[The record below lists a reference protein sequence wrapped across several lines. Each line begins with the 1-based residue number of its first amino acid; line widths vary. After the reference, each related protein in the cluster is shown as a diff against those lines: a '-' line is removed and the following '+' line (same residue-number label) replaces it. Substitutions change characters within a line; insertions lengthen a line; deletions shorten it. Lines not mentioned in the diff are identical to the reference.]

1 MRLVRDLGR
10 RKLRSGLTI
19 TGIAIGIMALVVFGS
34 MANKMNALIS
44 GGSKYYQD
52 KAIVSVGSM
61 FSGTI
66 QPLALADLDRIRGV
80 EGVAAATPS
89 VEMLLSADGT
99 AASMGTPEM
108 ITGSIPGG
116 DKGLET
122 FKIELSSGR
131 DLTTA
136 DATSKVTV
144 LGADL
149 ARRLNAKVGDT
160 VTLRDVKFTV
170 VGIWAPTLTA
180 PDKDAYVPIAAAQ
193 DLFVKS
199 LPPLIQTKITASEI
213 ATSITVYPVKGTD
226 PEVLKTRLTALLGKD
241 YTVMTGKDFDALL
254 GTFSAI
260 FTLVLTGVAMLSL
273 LVGGLSTINTMAMA
287 VAERTRE
294 IGIKRAIGASRW
306 RIRGEIVFEASAI
319 GLISGLIGLGIG
331 AAMTIIFNDLGRE
344 SGNVLFDLTFGTA
357 ATALIFATVLGGIA
371 GFVPAWHASR
381 LDPVTALRYE

>member
-1 MRLVRDLGR
+1 MRLLRDLGR

-34 MANKMNALIS
+34 MANKMNALIG
-44 GGSKYYQD
+44 GGSKYYAD
-52 KAIVSVGSM
+52 KVTVTVGSM
-61 FSGTI
+61 YSGSI
-66 QPLALADLDRIRGV
+66 QPLSLSDVDKIRNV
-80 EGVAAATPS
+80 EGVAAATPTIDM
-89 VEMLLSADGT
+89 MLSDEGGAT
-99 AASMGTPEM
+99 MGTPEM
-108 ITGSIPGG
+108 ISGGIPGG

-122 FKIELSSGR
+122 FKIDLAQGREL
-131 DLTTA
+131 TAA

-144 LGADL
+144 LGSDL
-149 ARRLNAKVGDT
+149 ARKLNANTGDI
-160 VTLRDVKFTV
+160 VTLRGVKFTV

-180 PDKDAYVPIAAAQ
+180 PDKDAYVPMAAAQ
-193 DLFVKS
+193 ELFVKS
-199 LPPLIQTKITASEI
+199 LPPIIQSKVNASEI
-213 ATSITVYPVKGTD
+213 ATGVVVYPAKGVD
-226 PEVLKTRLTALLGKD
+226 PETIKTRLKDLLGSS
-241 YTVMTGKDFDALL
+241 YTIMTGKDFDALL
-254 GTFSAI
+254 GSFSAI

-306 RIRGEIVFEASAI
+306 RIRREIVFEASAI
-319 GLISGLIGLGIG
+319 GLMSGLIGLGIG
-331 AAMTIIFNDLGRE
+331 AAMTMLFNDLGRA

>member
-34 MANKMNALIS
+34 MANKMNALVS
-44 GGSKYYQD
+44 GGSKYYAD
-52 KAIVSVGSM
+52 KVTVSVGSM
-61 FSGTI
+61 YSGSI
-66 QPLALADLDRIRGV
+66 QPLSLSDVDKIRSV
-80 EGVAAATPS
+80 EGVAAATPTIDM
-89 VEMLLSADGT
+89 MLSDEGGAT
-99 AASMGTPEM
+99 MGTPEM
-108 ITGSIPGG
+108 ISGGIPNG

-122 FKIELSSGR
+122 YKIELAQGR
-131 DLTTA
+131 DLTAA

-144 LGADL
+144 LGSDL
-149 ARRLNAKVGDT
+149 ARKLNANTGDT
-160 VTLRDVKFTV
+160 VTLRGVKFAV
-170 VGIWAPTLTA
+170 VGVWAPTLTA
-180 PDKDAYVPIAAAQ
+180 PDKDAYVPMAAAQ
-193 DLFVKS
+193 ELFVKS
-199 LPPLIQTKITASEI
+199 LPPIIQSKITASEI
-213 ATSITVYPVKGTD
+213 ATGVTVYPAKGVD
-226 PEVLKTRLTALLGKD
+226 PETIKTHLKDLLGRS
-241 YTVMTGKDFDALL
+241 YTVMTGKDFDAML
-254 GTFSAI
+254 GSLSAI

-306 RIRGEIVFEASAI
+306 RIRREIVFEASAI

-331 AAMTIIFNDLGRE
+331 AAMTMVFNDLGRA
-344 SGNVLFDLTFGTA
+344 SGNVLFDLTLGTA